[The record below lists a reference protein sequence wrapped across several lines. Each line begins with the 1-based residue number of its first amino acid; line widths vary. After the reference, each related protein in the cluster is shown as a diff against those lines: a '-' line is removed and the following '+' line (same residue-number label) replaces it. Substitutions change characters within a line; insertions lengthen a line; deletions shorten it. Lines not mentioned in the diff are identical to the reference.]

1 MNEESSEGPGSRK
14 GSFNKAI
21 EFLKGLQVLENICS
35 ESSINNDFET
45 WFHTMNAWFNKLCGK
60 LDAKRQAEF
69 INAFN
74 RIEVLVYNEGVP
86 DSFKKNSLNTLQ
98 RELEKL
104 MDEFGYQMPEMSQD
118 DEPLDFT

>member
-1 MNEESSEGPGSRK
+1 MVDDDSEGPGSRK

-60 LDAKRQAEF
+60 LDKKRQDEF
-69 INAFN
+69 IAAFN

>member
-1 MNEESSEGPGSRK
+1 MASDDEDRPK
-14 GSFNKAI
+14 GAFNKAI

-45 WFHTMNAWFNKLCGK
+45 WFHTMNAWFNKLSGK
-60 LDAKRQAEF
+60 LDITRQDF
-69 INAFN
+69 LIAFFG
-74 RIEVLVYNEGVP
+74 RVEGLVYNDDVP
-86 DSFKKNSLNTLQ
+86 DSFKKNALNRLQ

-104 MDEFGYQMPEMSQD
+104 MDEFGYQMPEMSTD